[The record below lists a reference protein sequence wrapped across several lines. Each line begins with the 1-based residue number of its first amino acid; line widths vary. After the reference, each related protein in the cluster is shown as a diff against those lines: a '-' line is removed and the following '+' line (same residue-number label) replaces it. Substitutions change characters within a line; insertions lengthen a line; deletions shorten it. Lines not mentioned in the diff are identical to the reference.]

1 MPLDGWPRIFHNNE
15 DNTMSSIYYGQLTVS
30 LFGQSHAPGIG
41 VTIDGLPAGEA
52 IDLEELQAFLNRRAP
67 GRGPWATTRKE
78 EDRPEILS
86 GLAGGYT
93 CGAPLAAL
101 IRNTNTRSGDYD
113 NLRDIPR
120 PGHADYTAQVKYG
133 GFQDVAGGGHFSGRL
148 TAPLCIAGGICKQ
161 ILARKGIYVGA
172 HIAAVG
178 GIPDQSY
185 DPVNLDRETLLAPG
199 GRDFPVLDPDAG
211 ARMQGAIAQAK
222 EDLDSLGGLV
232 ECAVIGLPAG
242 LGDPMLDGM
251 ENRIAR
257 LAFAIPAVKGVAF
270 GAGFAVADRRGSQNN
285 DPFYFDETGQVR
297 TRTNHAGGILG
308 GITNGMPL
316 VFQAAVKP
324 TPSIGQPQESVSL
337 SRGENTTLVIHGRHD
352 PCIVPR
358 AVPCLEAAAAIAVYD
373 ALLEQQKRSER
384 T

>member
-41 VTIDGLPAGEA
+41 VTVDGLPAGEA
-52 IDLEELQAFLNRRAP
+52 IDLEELQTFLNRRAP

-101 IRNTNTRSGDYD
+101 IRNTNIRSGDYD

-373 ALLEQQKRSER
+373 AWLEQQKRSNAK
-384 T
+384 